1 MSIILQIQSCQYI
14 SRNDGGCAFNEVD
27 QDMCDPLFV
36 QKPCIGIEIKF
47 RFFLVTK
54 SMCGN
59 YSLSCGYILIRVQ
72 KRTSRIL
79 EENIFVLGVTISN
92 T

>member
-27 QDMCDPLFV
+27 QEMCDPLFV

-54 SMCGN
+54 SMCGDFSTNLKCN
-59 YSLSCGYILIRVQ
+59 YSLFCGYNL
-72 KRTSRIL
+72 
-79 EENIFVLGVTISN
+79 
-92 T
+92 